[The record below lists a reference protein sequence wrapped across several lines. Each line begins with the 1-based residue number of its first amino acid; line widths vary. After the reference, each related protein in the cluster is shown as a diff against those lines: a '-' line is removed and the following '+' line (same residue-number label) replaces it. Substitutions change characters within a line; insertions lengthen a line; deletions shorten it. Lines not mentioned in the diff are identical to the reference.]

1 MSDSPRNES
10 KRSLLRRIYE
20 ATKGER
26 LVRRPTDRKRRQRR
40 QRHQPTPA
48 RGSKRIQISDRDLAL
63 ERAARKRGMP
73 FPLVPQQV
81 ARARRLARRAKGIGR
96 PGKVFR

>member
-26 LVRRPTDRKRRQRR
+26 LVRRPTDRKRRHR
-40 QRHQPTPA
+40 QQPSPA
-48 RGSKRIQISDRDLAL
+48 RRSKRVQISERQLAA

-96 PGKVFR
+96 PRKVFR